1 MIQKILLTSL
11 LILVSP
17 IQLLAGN
24 GSEEKL
30 RDRNASD
37 FFYCK
42 LDSSISRIAFHRGKG
57 VASIFNPVMG
67 FYYKSKA
74 IQKGNI
80 IEISNSSPSGD
91 TKTTRS
97 INTSNG
103 SYNVVYTGNF
113 LFQGERKPEMGT
125 CTRTSREAHFKSI
138 TKSKEE
144 FEADCRY
151 NRSTILSYNYCMELC
166 TYGIDNPLCTKSK

>member
-17 IQLLAGN
+17 IQLLADD
-24 GSEEKL
+24 GSKEKL

-37 FFYCK
+37 FFYCT
-42 LDSSISRIAFHRGKG
+42 LDSSISRIAFHKGKG
-57 VASIFNPVMG
+57 VASIFDPVMG

-103 SYNVVYTGNF
+103 SYNVVYKGNF
-113 LFQGERKPEMGT
+113 SFLGERKPEMGK
-125 CTRTSREAHFKSI
+125 CKRETRKNHFESI
-138 TKSKEE
+138 TKSKEG
-144 FEADCRY
+144 FEAYCRY
-151 NRSTILSYNYCMELC
+151 NRSTILSINYCMELC
-166 TYGIDNPLCTKSK
+166 TYGIDNPLCTNIK